1 MSNIDIKAENLSK
14 AYQLGEIG
22 TGTFSRDLERWYAR
36 ISGKEDD
43 VNIKLMLQTASF
55 IAQYL

>member
-1 MSNIDIKAENLSK
+1 MSNIAIKAENLSK
-14 AYQLGEIG
+14 AYPLGKIG
-22 TGTFSRDLERWYAR
+22 TDTISRDLERWYAR

-55 IAQYL
+55 IVQYL